1 MAPSGAI
8 FLGISAQLWISA
20 TEYSALLGIPFLN
33 PDLARLAAIIALPL
47 EFCVFRMAVMETAE
61 KMLPAGLRPIAS
73 RALRSLAIVLAERG
87 DKAAAQRMALI
98 AFAIRILSAALAFL
112 SQIVLARLMGE
123 YEYGIFVFVW
133 VLVVLCGDLSCLG
146 FHTAIVRFLPQY
158 RAAGAFAEIRGLTG
172 TARVFA
178 MFSGTT
184 VLITGMLGLHFF
196 GDRIESYYLV
206 PTFLGLIAM
215 PMIALGDILEGTSRA
230 NHWPVMALSPVYI
243 VRPILIILFML
254 IAVVFGAPHTA
265 VTAMQAALAA
275 TFVTALGQYAATL
288 YRMRRHYDAGPR
300 KVDFL
305 EWLGV
310 AFPIF
315 LIEGVSFLLTN
326 SDVIVVG
333 IFLEPH
339 DVAIYFAAAKTMAL
353 VHFINFSVKAAA
365 GPRFSSIIAEGNRT
379 DLAIAA
385 VDAARWT
392 FWPALGIGLAV
403 LAAGHLLLSLFGGA
417 FTAGYVLMAILLAGI
432 LAKALV
438 GPAETLLM
446 MAGKQNLCV
455 ALYAG
460 ALAANVG
467 LNILLI
473 PHYGIVGTAIATA
486 SAMAVEAMLLHVFV
500 RRALGFTL
508 FAFATPSAATPEMR
522 AR

>member
-1 MAPSGAI
+1 
-8 FLGISAQLWISA
+8 
-20 TEYSALLGIPFLN
+20 
-33 PDLARLAAIIALPL
+33 
-47 EFCVFRMAVMETAE
+47 MAVIETAE
-61 KMLPAGLRPIAS
+61 KMLPAGLRPIGG
-73 RALRSLAIVLAERG
+73 RALRMLAAVLTERG
-87 DKAAAQRMALI
+87 EKAAAQRMALT
-98 AFAIRILSAALAFL
+98 AFSIRILSAALAFI

-133 VLVVLCGDLSCLG
+133 VLVVVFGDLSCLG
-146 FHTAIVRFLPQY
+146 FHTAIIRFLPQY
-158 RAAGAFAEIRGLTG
+158 RAAGAFEEIRGLTG
-172 TARVFA
+172 TARIFA
-178 MFSGTT
+178 LLSGTA
-184 VLITGMLGLHFF
+184 VLAAGMLGLHFF
-196 GDRIESYYLV
+196 GHMIQVYYLV
-206 PTFLGLIAM
+206 PLFLGLLAM

-230 NHWPVMALSPVYI
+230 NHWPVMALGPVYI

-254 IAVVFGAPHTA
+254 IAIAIGAEHTA

-288 YRMRRHYDAGPR
+288 YRLRRHYDKGPH

-305 EWLGV
+305 AWISV

-326 SDVIVVG
+326 SDVVVVG

-353 VHFINFSVKAAA
+353 VHFINFSVKAAS
-365 GPRFSSIIAEGNRT
+365 GPRFSSIIAEG
-379 DLAIAA
+379 DHAQLAAA
-385 VDAARWT
+385 AIDAARWT
-392 FWPALGIGLAV
+392 FWPAFGVGLVV

-417 FTAGYVLMAILLAGI
+417 FTSGYAIMAILLAGI
-432 LAKALV
+432 LAKSLV

-467 LNILLI
+467 LNLALI
-473 PHYGIVGTAIATA
+473 PHYGIEGTAIATA
-486 SAMAVEAMLLHVFV
+486 SAMAVEAILLHLAV
-500 RRALGFTL
+500 RRTLGIVL
-508 FAFATPSAATPEMR
+508 FAFASPSAATPEMR
-522 AR
+522 VR

>member
-1 MAPSGAI
+1 
-8 FLGISAQLWISA
+8 
-20 TEYSALLGIPFLN
+20 
-33 PDLARLAAIIALPL
+33 
-47 EFCVFRMAVMETAE
+47 MAVIETAE
-61 KMLPAGLRPIAS
+61 KMLPAGLRPIAG
-73 RALRSLAIVLAERG
+73 RARRMLAAVLTERG

-98 AFAIRILSAALAFL
+98 AFSIRILSAALAFL
-112 SQIVLARLMGE
+112 SQIILARLMGE

-172 TARVFA
+172 IARIFA
-178 MFSGTT
+178 MVSGTT
-184 VLITGMLGLHFF
+184 VLIAGMLGLHFF

-206 PTFLGLIAM
+206 PIFLGLMAM

-254 IAVVFGAPHTA
+254 AAIFFDAPHTA

-288 YRMRRHYDAGPR
+288 YRMRKHYDAGPR
-300 KVDFL
+300 KVDFV

-326 SDVIVVG
+326 SDVVVVG

-365 GPRFSSIIAEGNRT
+365 GPRFSSIIAEGNRA
-379 DLAIAA
+379 DLAVAA
-385 VDAARWT
+385 IDAARWT
-392 FWPALGIGLAV
+392 FWPALVAGLAV
-403 LAAGHLLLSLFGGA
+403 LAAGHMLLSLFGGA

-432 LAKALV
+432 LAKALI

-467 LNILLI
+467 LNLLLI

-486 SAMAVEAMLLHVFV
+486 SAMAVEAILLHVFV
-500 RRALGFTL
+500 RRALGFAL
-508 FAFATPSAATPEMR
+508 FAFATPSIATPEMR